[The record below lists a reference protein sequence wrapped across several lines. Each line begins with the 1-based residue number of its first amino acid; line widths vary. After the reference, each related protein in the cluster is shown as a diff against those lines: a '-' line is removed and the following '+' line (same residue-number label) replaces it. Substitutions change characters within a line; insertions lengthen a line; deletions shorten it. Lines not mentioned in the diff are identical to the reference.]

1 MTEEMHIGF
10 IGLGT
15 MGKPMAR
22 KLLQAGYSLSVHNRS
37 REPVEE
43 LSEEGAAP
51 AISPRDVAQGSDVV
65 ITMLPSSPH
74 VREVILGVDGVLEG
88 MAPGGII
95 IDMSTINPLVTR
107 EIAAK
112 ADEKGVGMLDG
123 PVSGGPSGAEAG
135 GLTIMIGGKDE
146 VLEICRPIFEV
157 LGERIYHVG
166 EVGMGEVVKVC
177 NNLILASSMAAVGEA
192 FALGVKAGADPKDL
206 YEVITHSSG
215 SCACLE
221 TGVPYAGVIPDGP
234 ADMGFEPR
242 FTLDMMFKDVGLGM
256 EAAKELKVPL
266 HVVGAA
272 YQMYTAARA
281 WGYGKKDFAAVARV
295 VQRLTEQEE
304 GDA

>member
-1 MTEEMHIGF
+1 MTEEMRIGF

-22 KLLQAGYSLSVHNRS
+22 KLLQAGYSLTVHNRS

-43 LSEEGAAP
+43 LSEEGAVP
-51 AISPRDVAQGSDVV
+51 AFSPREVGEASDVV

-74 VREVILGVDGVLEG
+74 VREVVLGPEGVLEG
-88 MAPGGII
+88 MGAGSII
-95 IDMSTINPLVTR
+95 LDMSTINPLVTR

-112 ADEKGVGMLDG
+112 AEEKGVRMLDG

-135 GLTIMIGGKDE
+135 TLTIMLGGEEE
-146 VLEICRPIFEV
+146 VVEACRPILQV

-192 FALGVKAGADPKDL
+192 FALGVRAGADPKDL
-206 YEVITHSSG
+206 YEVIMSSSG

-221 TGVPYAGVIPDGP
+221 TGVPYPDVIPDGP
-234 ADMGFEPR
+234 ADKDFAPR

-256 EAAKELKVPL
+256 DAAKELKVPL

-272 YQMYTAARA
+272 YQMYNAARA
-281 WGYGKKDFAAVARV
+281 WGYGGKDFAAVARV
-295 VQRLTEQEE
+295 VQRLREQEE